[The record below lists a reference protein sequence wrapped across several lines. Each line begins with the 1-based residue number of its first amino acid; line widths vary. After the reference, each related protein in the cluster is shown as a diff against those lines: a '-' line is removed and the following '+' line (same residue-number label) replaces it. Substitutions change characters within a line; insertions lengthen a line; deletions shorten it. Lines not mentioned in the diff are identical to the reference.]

1 MVFFFPCLAWAASVR
16 RGPQRSGIRGRGR
29 NARRGSMM
37 IEFAVTAFV
46 MFTLFFAVI
55 DFCRAV
61 LVSTSVANAAR
72 VAVRYAI
79 THGSTRAGSGADGPS
94 GPGNNPAQVV
104 AVATTW
110 TNRSMMRT
118 SLVSI
123 TVTYPDGTNTK
134 GSRVSVKVVYPYDPF
149 FRYLPL
155 TMRLGSIAEGVI
167 TN

>member
-1 MVFFFPCLAWAASVR
+1 MAGFFPSPVR
-16 RGPQRSGIRGRGR
+16 QRAPQRGWVWGGSRQ
-29 NARRGSMM
+29 ARRGSMM
-37 IEFAVTAFV
+37 IEFAITSFV
-46 MFTLFFAVI
+46 LFTVFFAVI

-72 VAVRYAI
+72 VAVRYAV
-79 THGSTRAGSGADGPS
+79 THGSTRTGSGVDGPS
-94 GPGNNPAQVV
+94 GPGNNPTQVV

-110 TNRSMMRT
+110 TSRSLMKT
-118 SLVSI
+118 SNVAI

-134 GSRVSVKVVYPYDPF
+134 GSRVSVKIVYPYDPF
-149 FRYLPL
+149 FTYLPI